1 MSLAMRFMMTSAVFA
16 FLCLANANAV
26 LQTNAVER
34 HYDRFGRP
42 VGISLNG
49 ERRTEIVYD
58 EATGRIA
65 SMRVAGADELFRW
78 EYEPGSDL
86 KKTLRYPNGATVE
99 WEYEPHRDLV
109 TLVSNDVYSSYRYEY
124 DAAGRRVA
132 KNDERYEYNV
142 RGELVL
148 ATNVVTGA
156 EFAYCYDD
164 IGNRQWSC
172 EFGTNCV
179 YAANELNQYTN
190 IVRGGVHELSAF
202 DLDGNQTNVVTATG
216 EWAVEYNGENRPVLW
231 RRKSDGAT
239 IRMSY
244 DRMGRRVRKNDETFV
259 YDGYLNI
266 SQTIWD
272 PTEPIA
278 TRPLVW
284 REAGGNAFCFHDG
297 NKDVVDF
304 VPVSSA
310 SMARHYDYAPF
321 GAGVDED
328 SSGKGH
334 WRFSSEYGDQ
344 EAGLIYYNCR
354 HYEPV
359 AGRWLSVDPVCEQ
372 GGLHLYS
379 FCENKVFDC
388 YDYIGDAPQF
398 IYPGTRVVY
407 DPKKGS
413 LIQLSQ
419 DLDYGGRLDVGL
431 GASFSLGGSFL
442 FSKHEFIGASGCYF
456 YCFSVTS
463 QLAGFSAGV
472 SVGNGSAL
480 SVTVGKWGAYV
491 EMPGLDNGFGVG
503 YGVSLAPA
511 EVSYRLFCFALNPV
525 GSDGC
530 PCEESAPPS
539 ALGLQN

>member
-1 MSLAMRFMMTSAVFA
+1 MSLAMRSMMTSAVFA

-42 VGISLNG
+42 VGVSLNG
-49 ERRTEIVYD
+49 ERRTEIAYD
-58 EATGRIA
+58 DATGRIA
-65 SMRVAGADELFRW
+65 SMRVAGADEPFRW
-78 EYEPGSDL
+78 DYESGSDL
-86 KKTLRYPNGATVE
+86 KKKLHYPNDATVE

-124 DAAGRRVA
+124 DAA
-132 KNDERYEYNV
+132 
-142 RGELVL
+142 
-148 ATNVVTGA
+148 
-156 EFAYCYDD
+156 
-164 IGNRQWSC
+164 
-172 EFGTNCV
+172 
-179 YAANELNQYTN
+179 
-190 IVRGGVHELSAF
+190 
-202 DLDGNQTNVVTATG
+202 
-216 EWAVEYNGENRPVLW
+216 
-231 RRKSDGAT
+231 
-239 IRMSY
+239 
-244 DRMGRRVRKNDETFV
+244 GRRVRKNDETFV

-321 GAGVDED
+321 GASVDED

-463 QLAGFSAGV
+463 QLAGLSAGV